1 MTILVKQLHTDDVI
15 VARSSR
21 RAGLLLHCSW
31 TAAYYGFALRFLASY
46 FSKVL
51 SFKCA
56 RSDDTRP
63 RTMQC
68 QGLRRRL

>member
-51 SFKCA
+51 SFF
-56 RSDDTRP
+56 
-63 RTMQC
+63 
-68 QGLRRRL
+68 